1 METKNEE
8 WRPVKDYEGRY
19 EVSNLGRVRSLDHKA
34 ERIINGV
41 HNDIDVKGR
50 LLTPRIIRKGYLRVC
65 LSKHDY
71 LVHRLVANA
80 FVPNPDNLPQV
91 NHIDEDKTNNR
102 ADNLEWV
109 TNKENSDHGT
119 RNERIATA
127 NAMSVVMMDKDGNDL
142 RRFDSINDAA
152 RWLGGM
158 HFVSAISRVCRG
170 IKPHIIAGG
179 YRWRYDNYK

>member
-1 METKNEE
+1 MMEEIWK
-8 WRPVKDYEGRY
+8 PIKGYEGKY
-19 EVSNLGRVRSLDHKA
+19 EVSNLGRVRSLDYTA
-34 ERIINGV
+34 ERIIKGR
-41 HNDIDVKGR
+41 HHDINVKGR
-50 LLTPRIIRKGYLRVC
+50 VLKPRTIRKGYLRIC
-65 LSKHDY
+65 LCKKNY
-71 LVHRLVANA
+71 LVHRLVADA
-80 FVPNPDNLPQV
+80 FVPNIDNLPQV

-109 TNKENSDHGT
+109 TNKDNSNHGA
-119 RNERIATA
+119 RNERIASA
-127 NAMSVVMMDKDGNDL
+127 NAMPVVMMDKDGNDL

-170 IKPHIIAGG
+170 IKPHTIAGG